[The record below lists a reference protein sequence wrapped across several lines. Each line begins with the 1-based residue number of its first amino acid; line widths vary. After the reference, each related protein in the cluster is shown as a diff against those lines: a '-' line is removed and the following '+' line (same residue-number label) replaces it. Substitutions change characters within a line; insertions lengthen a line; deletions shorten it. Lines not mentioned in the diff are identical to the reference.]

1 MLLFWA
7 SSHMIAQQDGLI
19 QNNSVT
25 IGSLALKKAAVL
37 HFPQRDQDIAKPFD
51 VLPFPFQMYEQAIS
65 SLLAPD
71 VLPARS
77 ARISLIPTLSNFGR
91 MSKQTDLQMT
101 EEAVHDG
108 RSRDTIVENVT
119 RDALLGDAPLCEG
132 ILPFGK
138 ADEDDVA
145 ERKDGPSWTAKRQK
159 MQQVIDVKWSNF
171 SQFKNRYGPNEGLEI
186 IEVLRG
192 HQNLA
197 QEISEGRR
205 QVPLRRSDLETQAKI
220 GSSSWI
226 HRVRIQSPSLL
237 LLLARLTGNEVKWN
251 IETPRV
257 FVRPF
262 RTLYHFLPQIKKCLE
277 SLEENWA
284 QKNPQEDL
292 KSVEEVQ
299 LSSKQNTVVNHSES
313 ERSKG
318 GIKIPYDIESDS
330 SPGSSSNDG
339 RVDEFEIMEP
349 HVAVSGEVADSPTA
363 LKHVRMYIKFVEEH
377 IVPIWERAAGTNQ
390 RKVRWSDLWMYF
402 VVGDLLYFP
411 GVSDLS
417 QDSQS
422 TNPATKNMIYQ
433 SAWRLHSL
441 VLEKSKN
448 ANIDTKF
455 DPARKFLVNAYR
467 FDWDGSSYGP
477 VAQTFN
483 IEMYEGDRDIETLT
497 IYPMRFARD
506 FHSMKAKFRSQ
517 GESFQRAVKQK
528 HFYYNGWT
536 LTHGYVPNAN
546 MRKNSEHIE
555 GDVIIDFEEGFKADR
570 SIQPPLFGFRD
581 LERPNTG
588 GWSEIE
594 DNISIKHW
602 ENDTMAYP
610 LEEIREV
617 IQQNEMPG
625 NYHQKLHANR
635 NETVKAWQKYRHI
648 AQIEGDDILLLPRR
662 MVAYALRE
670 RKFVMADIQLLTT
683 IPQSQDAFRDLK
695 IDKDHKRLVKSL
707 VKMHFQKRNF
717 QRQRPDISSN
727 QDLIR
732 GKGSGLVILLHGVPG
747 VGKTATAE
755 AIAQAHKKPLFS
767 ITCGDLG
774 ITPKEVETSLR
785 DIFRLAHLWDCILLL
800 DEADIFLSRREVS
813 DLTRNALVSGF
824 RSRCQLSLYYK
835 PLTKKQT
842 LAIYDVNL
850 QKLHEIEKDK
860 EISSV
865 VTPNAPVRPIIQID
879 DKSILDYAAWHFD
892 NHKPYER
899 WNGRQIRNSFQIAHS
914 LAYFDMQNVSI
925 ERWNEEEV
933 EAEDTPTPCFKLD
946 YRQFERVALT
956 IQMFDAYLYDAVSGS
971 SIDNSRNQG
980 LRADDHDSSEWLHNT
995 NYHPTQQDTQ
1005 QAVSHNSHE
1014 GFRLSRRTPLE
1025 YDPQM
1030 KGSQPQSACSSR
1042 KVYRPPQQ
1050 TPSPQLKERQK
1061 SHEIH
1066 QRYNHT
1072 RPPLRVFPGG
1082 STPRVKSNFQ
1092 PSNDSG
1098 FSEWNR
1104 GINPRED
1111 YFSVEEGY
1119 IEGNN
1124 EISDRDEEEY

>member
-1 MLLFWA
+1 
-7 SSHMIAQQDGLI
+7 
-19 QNNSVT
+19 
-25 IGSLALKKAAVL
+25 
-37 HFPQRDQDIAKPFD
+37 
-51 VLPFPFQMYEQAIS
+51 
-65 SLLAPD
+65 
-71 VLPARS
+71 
-77 ARISLIPTLSNFGR
+77 
-91 MSKQTDLQMT
+91 MSKQTDLQLA

-108 RSRDTIVENVT
+108 GSRDTIVENVT
-119 RDALLGDAPLCEG
+119 TDALLGDAPLCEG
-132 ILPFGK
+132 ILPFDKG
-138 ADEDDVA
+138 DEDDVV
-145 ERKDGPSWTAKRQK
+145 ERKDGSWTVKRQK

-171 SQFKNRYGPNEGLEI
+171 FQFKNRYGPNEGLEI

-192 HQNLA
+192 HQNIA

-205 QVPLRRSDLETQAKI
+205 QVPLRRSDLETQTKI

-277 SLEENWA
+277 SLEENWT
-284 QKNPQEDL
+284 QKKPQEDL

-299 LSSKQNTVVNHSES
+299 LSSKQNTIANHSES

-318 GIKIPYDIESDS
+318 EIKITYDIDS
-330 SPGSSSNDG
+330 GSSSGSSLNDG

-349 HVAVSGEVADSPTA
+349 HVAVSGEVANSPTA
-363 LKHVRMYIKFVEEH
+363 LKHVRIYIKFVEEH

-433 SAWRLHSL
+433 SAWRLYSL

-448 ANIDTKF
+448 ANIDTKI

-467 FDWDGSSYGP
+467 FHWDGSSYGP
-477 VAQTFN
+477 VAQGFN
-483 IEMYEGDRDIETLT
+483 IEMYEGDRDIGTLT

-546 MRKNSEHIE
+546 MRQDSEYIE
-555 GDVIIDFEEGFKADR
+555 GDDIIDFEEGFKADR
-570 SIQPPLFGFRD
+570 SIQPPLFGFRGS
-581 LERPNTG
+581 ERPNTG

-648 AQIEGDDILLLPRR
+648 AQIEGDDILLLPGR
-662 MVAYALRE
+662 MVTYALRE

-755 AIAQAHKKPLFS
+755 AIARAHKKPLFS
-767 ITCGDLG
+767 ITCGDLE

-800 DEADIFLSRREVS
+800 DEADIFLSRREKRTRISSLANIHAVFLRVLEYYS
-813 DLTRNALVSGF
+813 GILFLTTNRVGTLDEGF

-865 VTPNAPVRPIIQID
+865 DTPNAPVRPIIEID

-899 WNGRQIRNSFQIAHS
+899 WNGRQIRNSFQIEHS
-914 LAYFDMQNVSI
+914 LAYFDMQNVLI

-933 EAEDTPTPCFKLD
+933 EAEDSPTPCFKLD

-956 IQMFDAYLYDAVSGS
+956 IQMFDAYLYDAVFGS

-995 NYHPTQQDTQ
+995 NYHPTQHETQ
-1005 QAVSHNSHE
+1005 QS
-1014 GFRLSRRTPLE
+1014 LSRRVPFVPE
-1025 YDPQM
+1025 
-1030 KGSQPQSACSSR
+1030 
-1042 KVYRPPQQ
+1042 
-1050 TPSPQLKERQK
+1050 
-1061 SHEIH
+1061 
-1066 QRYNHT
+1066 
-1072 RPPLRVFPGG
+1072 
-1082 STPRVKSNFQ
+1082 
-1092 PSNDSG
+1092 
-1098 FSEWNR
+1098 
-1104 GINPRED
+1104 NP
-1111 YFSVEEGY
+1111 FGV
-1119 IEGNN
+1119 
-1124 EISDRDEEEY
+1124 